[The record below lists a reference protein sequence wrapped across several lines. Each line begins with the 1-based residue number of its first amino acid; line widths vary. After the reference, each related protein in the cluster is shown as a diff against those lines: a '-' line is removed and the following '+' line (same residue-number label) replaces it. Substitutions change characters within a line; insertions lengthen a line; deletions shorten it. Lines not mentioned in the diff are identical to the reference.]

1 MTSIQKLIK
10 EHGLEH
16 IKGSPWF
23 FEVKENENHIMVCFT
38 DKSDLTL
45 KETRESTGIIFD
57 LDFNILHFSFDKC
70 YENFE
75 GSKDSFKGPIDEYI
89 VNMFFIGSLIKI
101 FYCQK
106 TGWNLSTSKNLKAS
120 NSHWSSKKSFNDL
133 FEESIQVSYGLSF
146 FDFLTKLDP
155 NYCYTYIIQ
164 HPENKSIINVST
176 PLAFMLNKVNTI
188 TLKEVIP
195 DIEYFKIDNTI
206 EELVSFDRKINEN
219 YIVYQMKDG
228 KVINRIKMLSP
239 EYLKFQEIYGNQPH
253 IGLRY
258 LEMLVSDLK
267 NVTNNTVDFNNTY
280 KLKQAFPQ
288 HIGVYNKIEVLYKKA
303 IIKIKKD
310 YLDVFSKK
318 TKKIDDFKYIR
329 KTFLIKLHQNRNQII
344 PLVQDINLNLELLGD
359 MRKLAYMICYTY

>member
-10 EHGLEH
+10 ENGLEH

-23 FEVKENENHIMVCFT
+23 FDVKENENHIMVCFT

-70 YENFE
+70 YDGFE
-75 GSKDSFKGPIDEYI
+75 ISDDPFNMPLDEYI
-89 VNMFFIGSLIKI
+89 VNMFFIGSLIKV
-101 FYCQK
+101 FYCEK

-120 NSHWSSKKSFNDL
+120 NSYWSSKTSFDNL
-133 FEESIQVSYGLSF
+133 FEECIEVSYGLSL
-146 FDFLTKLDP
+146 FDFFEKLDS
-155 NYCYTYIIQ
+155 NFCYTYIIQ
-164 HPENKSIINVST
+164 HPENKSLINVST
-176 PLAFMLNKVNTI
+176 PLAFLLNKVNTT
-188 TLKEVIP
+188 TLEEVIP

-219 YIVYQMKDG
+219 YMVYQMKDG
-228 KVINRIKMLSP
+228 KVINRIKMLST
-239 EYLKFQEIYGNQPH
+239 EYLKFQEIYGNQPD

-267 NVTNNTVDFNNTY
+267 NVTNKTVDFNNTY
-280 KLKQAFPQ
+280 KLKQAFTE

-303 IIKIKKD
+303 LVKTQKD
-310 YLDVFSKK
+310 YLEVFSKK
-318 TKKIDDFKYIR
+318 TKKIDDFKSVR
-329 KTFLIKLHQNRNQII
+329 KNFLITLYQNRNQSI
-344 PLVQDINLNLELLGD
+344 PLVQDINLNLASLGD
-359 MRKLAYMICYTY
+359 IRKLAYMICYTY